1 MNQRLKNFIKN
12 SLARVLRDG
21 WTPELLAQLMSE
33 YEALAQ
39 SSVLSMTPRATLN
52 PMVAM
57 FQSEIANDKI
67 LKRHPDISRV
77 TFDMIQPQFRQI
89 LNDRIHANIDLIVL
103 DRANSI
109 GVSTRRF
116 GDWLVNTQPLQGK
129 VDMKPI
135 YSNVGK
141 PIEQVKF
148 EEARRAIDQGHK
160 MSRAIDETLAEQ
172 SGAIAA
178 IWNGNVKTKT
188 YDARPEH
195 TERDGK
201 IFVYRGGWAATDGL
215 IKKGDNDWIEDLE
228 DPPAHLINCTCKF
241 QYVYSLRKLYRLAPE
256 LFTKKGLD
264 YMGIKQ

>member
-21 WTPELLAQLMSE
+21 WTPELIAQLMSE

-39 SSVLSMTPRATLN
+39 SIVFNYTPRSTLSPMLSM
-52 PMVAM
+52 
-57 FQSEIANDKI
+57 FQQQVVGDEI
-67 LKRHPDISRV
+67 LKRHLDVGRV
-77 TFDMIQPQFRQI
+77 SYDMIQPQFRQI

-109 GVSTRRF
+109 SVSTRRF

-141 PIEQVKF
+141 PIEQVKY

-160 MSRAIDETLAEQ
+160 MIRAIDDTLSVQGGSIAE
-172 SGAIAA
+172 
-178 IWNGNVKTKT
+178 IWHSHQKTTT
-188 YDARPEH
+188 YDARPSH
-195 TERDGK
+195 TEREGK
-201 IFVYRGGWAATDGL
+201 IYVRRDSVAVRDGL
-215 IKKGDNDWIEDLE
+215 IKKGDNPYYEDVA
-228 DPPAHLINCTCKF
+228 DKPAHLINCTCF
-241 QYVYSLRKLYRLAPE
+241 VSSVYSLRKLNRVAPD
-256 LFTKKGLD
+256 LLTAKGIESIGL
-264 YMGIKQ
+264 K